1 MSINK
6 KHLII
11 VGSGFA
17 GVELARKMKP
27 LVKKGLYDVTLISNH
42 GYFEYYPGVY
52 RIMIGETPIQTKVHL
67 SYIIPDCINVIEDT
81 IVKVET
87 QTKSI
92 FGKDGEAYKY
102 DELVLALG
110 SVPNYFNVE
119 GLESGAFSFRT
130 TGDAVM
136 LRNHLHQL
144 LIKNR
149 TESLNNKQ
157 SLMHDLHIVIG
168 GGGPIGVE
176 LAGAL
181 SSYMRKMAKANKISA
196 SNVTID
202 LVDSGPRLLAKVPKN
217 GSMIVAKF
225 LGQRGVNV
233 FLNRAIKKIES
244 EAVILEDVTLNA
256 KTIIW
261 TGGVMPNPLYASIS
275 TFSCNRGRVCVDQF
289 MQAEGLVDVYV
300 LGDGANTERAGLAQT
315 AIHDGKYLAKLFKAK
330 TVGHT
335 WPEYKQAKT
344 GYVIPIGSN
353 WALMVMG
360 NFVWAGFIPGV
371 IRYFIDVEYFLKR
384 LPFAKFLDLYWEGF
398 KYRRHRYIELPIEK
412 TEPLKQTEQ
421 SKNTTQAGLPTQSG
435 RSIVYIIGFLAIIFL
450 GVIGLGYISN
460 QNGDSDISIT
470 AGSLF
475 K

>member
-67 SYIIPDCINVIEDT
+67 SYIIPDCINVIENT
-81 IVKVET
+81 IIKVET
-87 QTKSI
+87 QTKNI
-92 FGKDGEAYKY
+92 FGKDGEVYKY

-119 GLESGAFSFRT
+119 GLESGAFPFRT

-144 LIKNR
+144 LIKTR
-149 TESLNNKQ
+149 AEQTNNEQ
-157 SLMHDLHIVIG
+157 VLMHNLHIIIG

-181 SSYMRKMAKANKISA
+181 STYMRKMARVNKISA
-196 SNVTID
+196 SKVTID
-202 LVDSGPRLLAKVPKN
+202 LIDSGPRLLARVPRN
-217 GSMIVAKF
+217 GSMVIAKF
-225 LGQRGVNV
+225 LGKRGVNI
-233 FLNRAIKKIES
+233 FLNRAIKKLES

-256 KTIIW
+256 KTVVW
-261 TGGVMPNPLYASIS
+261 TGGVMPNPLYANVPNFEC
-275 TFSCNRGRVCVDQF
+275 TKGRVNIDEF
-289 MQAEGLVDVYV
+289 LQAKNCIDVYV
-300 LGDGANTERAGLAQT
+300 AGDGANTLNAGLAQT
-315 AIHDGKYLAKLFKAK
+315 AMHDGKYLAKLFKAK
-330 TVGHT
+330 ALSHT
-335 WPEYKQAKT
+335 WPKYKEAKT

-353 WALMVMG
+353 WALMVFG
-360 NFVWAGFIPGV
+360 NFVWAGLIPGI

-384 LPFAKFLDLYWEGF
+384 LPIAKFLDLYWEGL
-398 KYRRHRYIELPIEK
+398 KYRRHRYIELPLEK
-412 TEPLKQTEQ
+412 TEQPEQ
-421 SKNTTQAGLPTQSG
+421 IKNNSQSG
-435 RSIVYIIGFLAIIFL
+435 RAIVYIIGFLAIIFL

-460 QNGDSDISIT
+460 QNGDPDISIT